1 MSQKPVE
8 QEPVDQYAVKQ
19 NAVGVSADTLETDV
33 SQIFEQH
40 RVRRAFDRA
49 AKSYDEFAVL
59 QNEVCQRLLEKLD
72 IVKISPRL
80 ILDAGTGTGS
90 AIPGLFERYKK
101 SQLVALDLSE
111 NMLSQAARH
120 GGLFRSPLRV
130 CADIEKL
137 PFANDSF
144 DLVFSSLSMQWCN
157 DLNAALLEAWRVLK
171 PGGLFV
177 FTTFGPDTLKE
188 LKQSWAAIDDENH
201 VNRFVDMH
209 DIGDALL
216 QDGFVEPVME
226 AEMMTVTY
234 DTVDR
239 LMRDLKAIGANVT
252 APSVR
257 VKPTGEVAGQ
267 AAGGT
272 AGGASGLTG
281 KKVLQRL
288 RDNYEGFRQQGVLP
302 ASYEVIYG
310 HAWKSQTRAIH
321 RQDIHISFEG

>member
-8 QEPVDQYAVKQ
+8 QESVDQHAVR
-19 NAVGVSADTLETDV
+19 VSADALEIDM

-49 AKSYDEFAVL
+49 AKSYDEFAIL
-59 QNEVCQRLLEKLD
+59 QNVVCQRLLEKLD

-111 NMLSQAARH
+111 NMLSQSARH
-120 GGLFRSPLRV
+120 GRLFRSPLRV
-130 CADIEKL
+130 CGDIEKL

-188 LKQSWAAIDDENH
+188 LKQSWAAIDDDNH
-201 VNRFVDMH
+201 VNRFIDMH

-216 QDGFVEPVME
+216 HDGFVEPVME

-234 DTVDR
+234 DSVDR

-257 VKPTGEVAGQ
+257 AKPTGEEAGRANALT
-267 AAGGT
+267 AAGAT
-272 AGGASGLTG
+272 GLTG
-281 KKVLQRL
+281 KKVLQKL
-288 RDNYEGFRQQGVLP
+288 RDNYESFRQQGVLP
-302 ASYEVIYG
+302 ASYEIIYG

-321 RQDIHISFEG
+321 RQDIHIKFEG